1 MLDCI
6 LIGRSPEHEEARGF
20 ECALRGTSHK
30 TAKAKQNKYI
40 NDYQHEDNNM
50 SDLTGLSNYTD
61 YMTDTNRVATENLQ
75 KQLEESAKAKEN
87 EALFDACKQF
97 EAYLWEQVYKEM
109 QKNVD
114 LFGEDDDGYA
124 SNMVD
129 FFKDSF
135 VQEISEQTAS
145 QGSNSLAQM
154 LYEQA
159 KRNYN
164 L

>member
-1 MLDCI
+1 
-6 LIGRSPEHEEARGF
+6 
-20 ECALRGTSHK
+20 
-30 TAKAKQNKYI
+30 
-40 NDYQHEDNNM
+40 M
-50 SDLTGLSNYTD
+50 SDLTGLSSYTD
-61 YMTDTNRVATENLQ
+61 YMTDTNRVAAENLQ

-114 LFGEDDDGYA
+114 LFGEDDDVYA

>member
-1 MLDCI
+1 
-6 LIGRSPEHEEARGF
+6 
-20 ECALRGTSHK
+20 
-30 TAKAKQNKYI
+30 
-40 NDYQHEDNNM
+40 M

-61 YMTDTNRVATENLQ
+61 YMTDANRVATENLQ

-109 QKNVD
+109 EKTVD
-114 LFGEDDDGYA
+114 LFGDDDGGYA
-124 SNMVD
+124 SNMVN
-129 FFKDSF
+129 FFKDS
-135 VQEISEQTAS
+135 VIQDISQQTAS

>member
-1 MLDCI
+1 
-6 LIGRSPEHEEARGF
+6 
-20 ECALRGTSHK
+20 
-30 TAKAKQNKYI
+30 
-40 NDYQHEDNNM
+40 M
-50 SDLTGLSNYTD
+50 SADLTGLTNYTD
-61 YMTDTNRVATENLQ
+61 YMTDANRVAAENLQ
-75 KQLEESAKAKEN
+75 KQLENTDKAKEN

-109 QKNVD
+109 QKSVD
-114 LFGEDDDGYA
+114 LFGEDEDGYA

-129 FFKDSF
+129 FFKDS
-135 VQEISEQTAS
+135 VIQEISQQTAS